1 MGQFSYQEIFY
12 SSSEKGIFTG
22 NAGFGVRTCTRGMDS
37 IDVDKI
43 VEACATGYSVYNER
57 ILDMDR
63 ILANPDI
70 VYDYPP
76 VYLFRTVDLNDGSKR
91 YVFGRT
97 VYLGVDYGYFKGINA
112 YDRAGTNYLTHL
124 LVFNEKPSVAFIRDL
139 LLQDKYMPLNYS
151 CSPNNIELQ
160 KLLTGNP
167 EFLEEKSF
175 EPDATPILEESSIDC
190 SSFIKGVVQMLKNR
204 ELPPE
209 TEAPKKMYVK
219 SPWKSVES
227 CLKSLDVLPRNSI
240 ESLQYVT
247 NYMQGYGIPDGYD
260 IAFVNEYNEAE
271 LYEDNY
277 ITADLFS
284 SANKNVSNN
293 LIINNIGNLVRQK
306 DATSAAKLIQFY
318 LDLKDIPESEYE
330 FYYNIFLGAVSD
342 LDIKLSDLT
351 ETTIKKLK
359 DIKLDSAQS
368 AKFWGKVNKAL
379 NEGLTATQGS
389 DFLLAVDKIKLFN
402 AYCPGK
408 VHIQNECINY
418 LTNILFSGRGNF
430 GKIANDS
437 NISTLLMLVNKS
449 LIPSE
454 ELFLSSLG
462 ENSKVKV
469 WEDSL
474 EFYYKG
480 QYDGN
485 ESILESILNSS
496 LSDASICGL
505 ISKMF
510 PLSRY
515 ADTLFDYFKNHTA
528 DTVKA
533 NSIVS
538 SLVRYYG
545 EKRFSD
551 FVWLGQLEP
560 EFIKV
565 SSPIITSHYQ
575 EKVENNA
582 KFGVAAL
589 FEFIEKVGSE
599 QISALNLWGVLKT
612 AAQKYLRESL
622 TDITQ
627 FVTKIEDLEI
637 DYRGHLDNEMDSLTC
652 MVNQEIPKYISAPYI
667 ESAIRFYSEDD
678 HYIERLISSWIR
690 NGASKEELRSFVKAN
705 KNALKDSI
713 IEGLVKFLWTS
724 SSLHGSKEKQDLVLL
739 VIDNCGW
746 SQKKVE
752 EFGLRCGNKELEK
765 FLLKS
770 NNLFDKIVRK
780 LFK

>member
-1 MGQFSYQEIFY
+1 MGQLSYQEIFY
-12 SSSEKGIFTG
+12 SSSETGIFTG

-76 VYLFRTVDLNDGSKR
+76 VYLFRTVDLNNGSKK

-97 VYLGVDYGYFKGINA
+97 VYLGVDYGFFKGINA

-124 LVFNEKPSVAFIRDL
+124 LVFNEKPSVAIIRDL
-139 LLQDKYMPLNYS
+139 LLQDKYLPLNYS

-167 EFLEEKSF
+167 EFLEQKAF
-175 EPDATPILEESSIDC
+175 EADETPSLDESSLDC
-190 SSFIKGVVQMLKNR
+190 SSFIKGVVQMLKNK
-204 ELPPE
+204 ELPLE
-209 TEAPKKMYVK
+209 TDIPRKMYVK
-219 SPWKSVES
+219 CPWKSVET
-227 CLKSLDVLPRNSI
+227 CLKALDVIPKNEI

-260 IAFVNEYNEAE
+260 IAFVNEFNEAE

-284 SANKNVSNN
+284 GTNKNVNN
-293 LIINNIGNLVRQK
+293 DLIINNIGNLIRQN
-306 DATSAAKLIQFY
+306 DAESAAKLIQFY

-342 LDIKLSDLT
+342 LDISLSDMT
-351 ETTIKKLK
+351 EATIKKLR
-359 DIKLDSAQS
+359 DIQLDNAQS
-368 AKFWGKVNKAL
+368 AKFWGKVNKAI

-402 AYCPGK
+402 VHCPGK
-408 VHIQNECINY
+408 VHIQEECINY

-430 GKIANDS
+430 GKIANEN
-437 NISTLLMLVNKS
+437 NISTLLKLVNKS

-454 ELFLSSLG
+454 ELFLSSLS
-462 ENSKVKV
+462 ENSKAKV
-469 WEDSL
+469 WEESL

-485 ESILESILNSS
+485 ESILETVFHSN
-496 LSDASICGL
+496 LSDASICEL
-505 ISKMF
+505 LSKVF

-515 ADTLFDYFKNHTA
+515 ADTLFDYFKNHTT

-538 SLVRYYG
+538 SLVKYYG

-565 SSPIITSHYQ
+565 ASPVITSHYQ

-582 KFGVAAL
+582 KFGVLAL

-599 QISALNLWGVLKT
+599 QIAPLNLWGVLKT

-622 TDITQ
+622 TDIKQ
-627 FVTKIEDLEI
+627 FITRIEELEI
-637 DYRGHLDNEMDSLTC
+637 DYQGHLDSEMDSLTC
-652 MVNQEIPKYISAPYI
+652 IANHEMPKFVTTPYI
-667 ESAIRFYSEDD
+667 ETAIQVYSGDEN
-678 HYIERLISSWIR
+678 YVESLFSNWIR
-690 NGASKEELRSFVKAN
+690 NGVGKEEIKTFITSN
-705 KNALKDSI
+705 KKRLSDSLI
-713 IEGLVKFLWTS
+713 AGLIKTIWNS
-724 SSLHGSKEKQDLVLL
+724 PSLQSSKEKETSVLA

-752 EFGLRCGNKELEK
+752 EFSLKCESKELEK

-770 NNLFDKIVRK
+770 NNLFGKLVRK